1 MTEDQAQQDG
11 VRRRSFV
18 AGALGITA
26 AAGAGGLLSGCSSSE
41 AAVGASPDS
50 LSAPAAELGAKK
62 TGITY
67 PPGYVGPVARE
78 QRVIVTEPVTF
89 SLVVPQNLTVGDWSK
104 NAFTS
109 WLQQR
114 TGIRIEFRQV
124 AGKGDDPE
132 TMTKVNAMMAAGDI
146 PDAFLGITFTRSQL
160 YLYGA
165 QNLFVDLNPY
175 LDKYAPNLR
184 SAMKDYPDARKLMVS
199 PDKSIYSFP
208 DINDCYHCRAS
219 NGRTFL
225 NTDWLRKV
233 GLAMP
238 TTTDEFREVLTAFKK
253 AELGGRGKTIPFAG
267 FKDAALDTYFMNAFL
282 YNPGDPWLV
291 VNDGKVEANY
301 VKDEWREALKYLR
314 GLYADGLLN
323 KDVFTADQDQMNRY
337 GNSPGAPVI
346 GGARAFYWGSFLTID
361 QTDPN
366 ARWRQYETV
375 PPLEGPNGT
384 RYAAWD
390 YLKVGLEVSTLVITR
405 KCKRPD
411 LLVRWADFQMDLEAV
426 LRSYAGPDF
435 RWSVKGDKGINGKQ
449 SVFGFDATWNSDA
462 TKGTTWDQYGVMY
475 RSGDFR
481 LAERVNP
488 QKATFESPLYTQTRD
503 ELFPYKQPQELQFPP
518 VTLEAD
524 QAAQDAEI
532 GLNLKGEVT
541 SSLAK
546 FVTGKLDPS
555 DDRQWRDYTDRIGK
569 IGLRPYLDIQQ
580 AAYEIYQG

>member
-1 MTEDQAQQDG
+1 MEQNNEKPG
-11 VRRRSFV
+11 LKRRTFV
-18 AGALGITA
+18 TGALGITA
-26 AAGAGGLLSGCSSSE
+26 AASGAGLLSGCASDE
-41 AAVGASPDS
+41 AAAGASADS
-50 LSAPAAELGAKK
+50 LSAPPAVLGPKK
-62 TGITY
+62 TGINY

-78 QRVIVTEPVTF
+78 QRAIVSEPVTF
-89 SLVVPQNLTVGDWSK
+89 TVVVPQNLTIGDWSR
-104 NAFTS
+104 NAFTR
-109 WLQQR
+109 WMEQQ
-114 TGIRIEFRQV
+114 TGIKIQFRQV

-175 LDKYAPNLR
+175 LDKYAPNLQ
-184 SAMKDYPDARKLMVS
+184 SAMKDYPEAPKLMVS
-199 PDKSIYSFP
+199 PDKGVYSFP

-225 NTDWLRKV
+225 NSEWIRKL

-253 AELGGRGKTIPFAG
+253 ADLGGRGRTIPFGGYKEAP
-267 FKDAALDTYFMNAFL
+267 LDTYFMNAFL

-291 VNDGKVEANY
+291 VTDGKVEANY
-301 VKDEWREALKYLR
+301 VKDEWREALKYLH
-314 GLYADGLLN
+314 GLYADGLLG
-323 KDVFTADQDQMNRY
+323 KDIFTADQDQMDRY
-337 GNSPGAPVI
+337 GNNPGGPI
-346 GGARAFYWGSFLTID
+346 LGGARAYYWGSFLTID
-361 QTDPN
+361 QTDPK
-366 ARWRQYETV
+366 ARWHQYETIS
-375 PPLEGPNGT
+375 PLKGPDGVQF
-384 RYAAWD
+384 APWD
-390 YLKVGLEVSTLVITR
+390 YLNVGLEVSTLVVTR
-405 KCKRPD
+405 KCERPD

-426 LRSYAGPDF
+426 LRSYAGPGF
-435 RWSVKGDKGINGKQ
+435 RWSAKGDKGINGKQ
-449 SVFGFDATWNSDA
+449 SIYGFDATWNTDA

-488 QKATFESPLYTQTRD
+488 QKPTFESPLYEQTRD
-503 ELFPYKQPQELQFPP
+503 QLFKYRQPMERQFPP

-532 GLNLKGEVT
+532 GLNLQGEVT

-546 FVTGKLDPS
+546 FVTGKLDPN
-555 DDRQWRDYTDRIGK
+555 DDGQWRDYTGRIRK
-569 IGLRPYLDIQQ
+569 IGLDPYLEIQQ
-580 AAYEIYQG
+580 AAYETYQG

>member
-1 MTEDQAQQDG
+1 MQEDLRTAG
-11 VRRRSFV
+11 VKRRSFV

-26 AAGAGGLLSGCSSSE
+26 AAGSSGLLSGCSSTE
-41 AAVGASPDS
+41 ASAGAAPES
-50 LSAPAAELGAKK
+50 LSAPPVELGPKK
-62 TGITY
+62 PGINY
-67 PPGYVGPVARE
+67 PPGYIGPVARE
-78 QRVIVTEPVTF
+78 QRAIVTEPVTF
-89 SLVVPQNLTVGDWSK
+89 TLVVPQNLTVGDWSK
-104 NAFTS
+104 NAFTR
-109 WLQQR
+109 WMEQQ
-114 TGIRIEFRQV
+114 TGIKIQFRQV
-124 AGKGDDPE
+124 AGNGDDPE

-160 YLYGA
+160 YLYGT
-165 QNLFVDLNPY
+165 QNLFVDLTPY
-175 LDKYAPNLR
+175 LDKYAPNLGQ
-184 SAMKDYPDARKLMVS
+184 AMKDYPEARKLMVS
-199 PDKSIYSFP
+199 PDKGIYSFP
-208 DINDCYHCRAS
+208 DFNDCYHCRAS

-225 NTDWLRKV
+225 NTEWLRKV
-233 GLAMP
+233 GLAVP
-238 TTTDEFREVLTAFKK
+238 KTTDEFREVLVAFKK

-267 FKDAALDTYFMNAFL
+267 YKDAPLDTYFMNAFL

-323 KDVFTADQDQMNRY
+323 KDIFTADQDQMNRY

-346 GGARAFYWGSFLTID
+346 GGARGYYWGSFLTID

-366 ARWRQYETV
+366 ARWHQYATI
-375 PPLEGPNGT
+375 PPLEGPGGT
-384 RYAAWD
+384 RYAAWNH
-390 YLKVGLEVSTLVITR
+390 LKVGLEVSTLVVTR

-426 LRSYAGPDF
+426 LRSYAGPEF

-449 SVFGFDATWNSDA
+449 AIYGFDATWNSDA
-462 TKGTTWDQYGVMY
+462 TKGKTWDQYGVMY

-488 QKATFESPLYTQTRD
+488 QKATFESPLYEQTRD
-503 ELFPYKQPQELQFPP
+503 QLFPYKQPVEMEFPP

-541 SSLAK
+541 TSLAK

-555 DDRQWRDYTDRIGK
+555 DDGHWRDYKDRIGR
-569 IGLRPYLDIQQ
+569 IGLQPYLEIQQ
-580 AAYEIYQG
+580 AAYETYQG